1 MSQPNR
7 RADRQGAHRT
17 AFEKNKKIILATQD
31 ICGICGQPVD
41 KTIKPPHP
49 MSYSIDH
56 IIPVKKGGHPSDISN
71 LQLAHRWC
79 NIRKSD
85 KMQSDGF
92 RLMQAGPVSKNN
104 DLPQHY
110 DWAAYDPQGHQV
122 KDTAPQNIPPG
133 VG

>member
-41 KTIKPPHP
+41 KQKYKSPHP
-49 MSYSIDH
+49 LSPEVDH
-56 IIPVKKGGHPSDISN
+56 IIPLKKGGHPSDISN

-79 NIRKSD
+79 NRYKSD
-85 KMQSDGF
+85 RMQSESFKIRFADEHE
-92 RLMQAGPVSKNN
+92 ANN
-104 DLPQHY
+104 RDLPQHY
-110 DWAAYDPQGHQV
+110 DWVNY
-122 KDTAPQNIPPG
+122 KPPG
-133 VG
+133 I